1 MYLEIIPSLAMGLLV
16 RQSSD
21 VFGFVWEA

>member
-21 VFGFVWEA
+21 VFSFVWEA